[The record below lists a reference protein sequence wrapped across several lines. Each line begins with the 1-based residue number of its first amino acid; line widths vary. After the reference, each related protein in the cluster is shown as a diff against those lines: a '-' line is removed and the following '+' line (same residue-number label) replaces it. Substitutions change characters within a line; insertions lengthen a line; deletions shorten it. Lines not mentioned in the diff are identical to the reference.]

1 MFHPLKFRDPSWFTL
16 FFVCGQSYHSG
27 SSKRALGLVVWAH
40 ASLKP
45 QFLIEKSSVDVS
57 NSGGKQSAGGGPRRS
72 LLNSSCNIPTL
83 FVKVLP
89 KAKTNSSATFCD
101 FSLEMRSAFTL
112 ATFRCFTSF
121 WIYPE
126 VGHQFFYRFSHQVT
140 SLAFRRSTAWK
151 SVESAL
157 EESTMDSADWKH
169 AQSAKR
175 WSHEDDLLFFLW
187 ISE

>member
-40 ASLKP
+40 ASRKP
-45 QFLIEKSSVDVS
+45 RFLIEKSSVDVS
-57 NSGGKQSAGGGPRRS
+57 NSGGKQSAGGGGQEGAYWTHLATS
-72 LLNSSCNIPTL
+72 LPSLS
-83 FVKVLP
+83 

-157 EESTMDSADWKH
+157 E
-169 AQSAKR
+169 
-175 WSHEDDLLFFLW
+175 
-187 ISE
+187 